1 MTTDNQDYFITLVL
15 LCSYGLF
22 IQTRPSEPY
31 KTNYLTDP
39 EWKNLTTN
47 SVYDEIFPI
56 WPYSSFALS
65 IPIFLL
71 TDYLKYKPVIILEGI
86 AYIITW
92 SLLIWADGVKW
103 MQVMEFMF
111 GVCTATE
118 VAYYTYIYAKVS
130 ADKYKQVSSYTR
142 SAYLFGRFACGILSQ
157 ILISYHILDYGQLNY
172 ISLVNISIAFI
183 VSLFLP
189 RVDESIYFHG
199 SHRISTT
206 ASEKQQQHP
215 YQGLWTDLKKAYSK
229 RSVVSWSVWVVL
241 ATCGYYQIGNYI
253 QSLWLDIIP
262 GKTKIEF
269 IIVCKNGIFQLTEKS
284 FHLTKK
290 S

>member
-1 MTTDNQDYFITLVL
+1 MTKDNQDYFITLVL

-39 EWKNLTTN
+39 QWKNLTTN
-47 SVYDEIFPI
+47 SVYDEVFPV

-71 TDYLKYKPVIILEGI
+71 TDYLKYKPVIILEGV

-130 ADKYKQVSSYTR
+130 PEKYKQVSSYTR

-157 ILISYHILDYGQLNY
+157 LLISYHILDYGQLNY

-189 RVDESIYFHG
+189 RVDKSIYFHG
-199 SHRISTT
+199 RHNST
-206 ASEKQQQHP
+206 ASKKQQQHP

-229 RSVVSWSVWVVL
+229 KSVVTWSIWVAL

-253 QSLWLDIIP
+253 QSLWLEIIP
-262 GKTKIEF
+262 SKF
-269 IIVCKNGIFQLTEKS
+269 IIYAKNLPLLFVFCNTDPFSIC
-284 FHLTKK
+284 
-290 S
+290 